1 MDNEKK
7 KMNHDDL
14 KQTTG
19 GFPGEYAYISTYCCP
34 RCGTP
39 NTINQYCYSGQTTW
53 NCVRGCGQF
62 VISF

>member
-7 KMNHDDL
+7 KMNQDDL
-14 KQTTG
+14 KQTAG

-39 NTINQYCYSGQTTW
+39 NTINQYC
-53 NCVRGCGQF
+53 
-62 VISF
+62 